1 MKYSWA
7 HNEIF
12 MTYICNRC
20 SKPVNKLI
28 QLGDAETSA
37 WLSSENRI
45 AMPQYDYV
53 CIKCA
58 LDLLEISSNDL
69 AGNTLQPEDVTL
81 INEIEAQKNLMIAVS
96 TGGPRIQEKNDEYQ
110 QRRKRIILQLHGLG
124 ISDPNP
130 YADLWAWYGK
140 WSSGDL
146 PTYQSRRNY
155 ISQLYQPLIDSLD
168 INRIEKILEPR
179 KEPTGW
185 SRVDRC
191 IDKVIYQL
199 ETAKTE
205 EDFQV
210 VGLLCREAL
219 ISLAQ
224 AVFNPKIHKSVDGIT
239 PSETDAKR
247 MLENYFSTE
256 MAGNSNDELRRHAK
270 ASLDLANN
278 LQHKRTANFRDA
290 SLCSE
295 ATRTVINIVAI
306 ISGRRE

>member
-1 MKYSWA
+1 MS
-7 HNEIF
+7 
-12 MTYICNRC
+12 YICNRC
-20 SKPVNKLI
+20 SQSANKLV
-28 QLGDAETSA
+28 QLGDAENSA
-37 WLSSENRI
+37 WLSSENRV
-45 AMPQYDYV
+45 AMAQYDYV
-53 CIKCA
+53 CVRCA
-58 LDLLEISSNDL
+58 LDILNISSDDMMKD
-69 AGNTLQPEDVTL
+69 TTQPPDAAL
-81 INEIEAQKNLMIAVS
+81 INEIEAQKDLMIAVS

-110 QRRKRIILQLHGLG
+110 KRRRSIILQLHGLG
-124 ISDPNP
+124 INDPNP

-155 ISQLYQPLIDSLD
+155 ISQMYQPLIDSLD
-168 INRIEKILEPR
+168 INRIEKILEPNP
-179 KEPTGW
+179 EPTGW
-185 SRVDRC
+185 NRVDRC
-191 IDKVIYQL
+191 IDKVIYHL

-224 AVFNPKIHKSVDGIT
+224 AVYNPSIHKSVDGVS
-239 PSETDAKR
+239 PSATDAKR

-256 MAGNSNDELRRHAK
+256 MAGSSNDELRKHAK

-278 LQHKRTANFRDA
+278 LQHKRTANLRDA

-306 ISGRRE
+306 ISGRRG

>member
-1 MKYSWA
+1 MS
-7 HNEIF
+7 
-12 MTYICNRC
+12 YICNRC
-20 SKPVNKLI
+20 SREVNQLV
-28 QLGDAETSA
+28 QLGDAEKSA
-37 WLSSENRI
+37 WLSSEHRI

-53 CIKCA
+53 CVKCTLEL
-58 LDLLEISSNDL
+58 LDIAEDELKEDIPQLEDL
-69 AGNTLQPEDVTL
+69 VL
-81 INEIEAQKNLMIAVS
+81 INEIEAQKNLLIAVS
-96 TGGPRIQEKNDEYQ
+96 TGGPRIQEKNEEYQ
-110 QRRKRIILQLHGLG
+110 RRRKRITLQLNGLG
-124 ISDPNP
+124 INDPNP
-130 YADLWAWYGK
+130 YVDLWAWYGK

-155 ISQLYQPLIDSLD
+155 ISQMYQPLIDSLD
-168 INRIEKILEPR
+168 TNRIEKILKPNP
-179 KEPTGW
+179 EPTGW
-185 SRVDRC
+185 NRVDRC

-199 ETAKTE
+199 ESAKTE

-224 AVFNPKIHKSVDGIT
+224 AVYNPSVHKTVDGVS
-239 PSETDAKR
+239 PSQTDAKR

-256 MAGNSNDELRRHAK
+256 MAGNSNEELRKHAK

-278 LQHKRTANFRDA
+278 LQHKRTANLRDA

-306 ISGRRE
+306 ISGKRG

>member
-1 MKYSWA
+1 
-7 HNEIF
+7 

-20 SKPVNKLI
+20 SRRANKLI
-28 QLGDAETSA
+28 EMGDAETSA
-37 WLSSENRI
+37 WLSSENRVAI
-45 AMPQYDYV
+45 PQYRYV
-53 CIKCA
+53 CVKCA
-58 LDLLEISSNDL
+58 LELLNITQDDLLSEDIPIS
-69 AGNTLQPEDVTL
+69 EDVEL
-81 INEIEAQKNLMIAVS
+81 ISEIEAQRDLMIAVS
-96 TGGPRIQEKNDEYQ
+96 TGGPRIQEKNSEYQ
-110 QRRKRIILQLHGLG
+110 ERRKRIIARLHGLG
-124 ISDPNP
+124 IKDPNL

-146 PTYQSRRNY
+146 PTYQSRRDY
-155 ISQLYQPLIDSLD
+155 ISKMYQPLIDYLNS
-168 INRIEKILEPR
+168 NRLERILEPNP
-179 KEPTGW
+179 EPTGW
-185 SRVDRC
+185 ERVDRC
-191 IDKVIYQL
+191 IDKVIYHL

-224 AVFNPKIHKSVDGIT
+224 AVYDPSVHKNTDGVK

-256 MAGNSNDELRRHAK
+256 LPGSSNEELRKHAK
-270 ASLDLANN
+270 ASLNLANN

-295 ATRTVINIVAI
+295 ATRTVVNIVAI
-306 ISGRRE
+306 LSGKRGN

>member
-1 MKYSWA
+1 MSY
-7 HNEIF
+7 
-12 MTYICNRC
+12 TCNRC
-20 SKPVNKLI
+20 SRPVHTLVK
-28 QLGDAETSA
+28 LGDAENSA

-45 AMPQYDYV
+45 PMAQYDYLCV
-53 CIKCA
+53 DCA
-58 LDLLEISSNDL
+58 LEVLEISKDEL
-69 AGNTLQPEDVTL
+69 TKDTPIPQDITL
-81 INEIEAQKNLMIAVS
+81 IDEIEAQKSLMIAVS
-96 TGGPRIQEKNDEYQ
+96 TGGPRIQEKNDDYQ
-110 QRRKRIILQLHGLG
+110 KRRKRIILQLHGLG

-130 YADLWAWYGK
+130 YPDLWAWYGK

-146 PTYQSRRNY
+146 PTYQSRRTY
-155 ISQLYQPLIDSLD
+155 ISQMYQPLIDSLD
-168 INRIEKILEPR
+168 INRIEKILEP
-179 KEPTGW
+179 KPEPTGW

-191 IDKVIYQL
+191 IDKVIYHL

-224 AVFNPKIHKSVDGIT
+224 AVYNPSKHTSVDGVS
-239 PSETDAKR
+239 PSATDAKR
-247 MLENYFSTE
+247 ILENYFSTE
-256 MAGNSNDELRRHAK
+256 MAGSSNDELRKHAK

-278 LQHKRTANFRDA
+278 LQHKRTANLRDA

-306 ISGRRE
+306 ISGKRG